1 MEKELDL
8 MRLHYLTAM
17 QQFRNQ
23 ISNLQEQ
30 LDYNQQTI
38 VEDQLKLDRDLLLHY
53 HELQL
58 LDTELIKMKS

>member
-1 MEKELDL
+1 
-8 MRLHYLTAM
+8 M

-38 VEDQLKLDRDLLLHY
+38 VEDQLQLDRDLLLHY